1 MNKTPVIT
9 ILGPTAIGKTR
20 LACHL
25 AKHLNGELVSA
36 DSRQVYQKMD
46 IGTGKDLKDFQVDDF
61 QVPYHLIDIRKA
73 GEVYNV
79 FEFQRDFLKAYR
91 VIAQSGKPTILCG
104 GTGMYLSAALQ
115 QHKLQEVP
123 ENVLLRKSI
132 NPLTEEALVVRL
144 QELRKLHNT
153 TDTKNKERLI
163 RAIEIATFEASNPK
177 ELMPTFPKVI
187 IGLRAERHIVKSNIH
202 QRLKTRLASGMIE
215 EVKGLLTSG
224 VSHEQLMYYGLEYR
238 FVSEFLQGRIDK
250 NQLFTEL
257 YKAICNYAKRQM
269 TWFRRM
275 EKQGAIIHWITAT
288 ESLDTQVE
296 RSLNII
302 EKQLNA

>member
-1 MNKTPVIT
+1 MNQTPVIT
-9 ILGPTAIGKTR
+9 LLGPTAIGKTR

-25 AKHLNGELVSA
+25 SKHLNGELVSA

-46 IGTGKDLKDFQVDDF
+46 IGTGKDLMDFQIDDYK
-61 QVPYHLIDIRKA
+61 VPYHLIDIRKA

-79 FEFQRDFLKAYR
+79 FEFQRDFLKAYQE
-91 VIAQSGKPTILCG
+91 ISQKDKPTILCG

-115 QHKLQEVP
+115 QYKLQEVP
-123 ENVLLRKSI
+123 ENASLRKSI

-144 QELRKLHNT
+144 QELKKLHNT
-153 TDTKNKERLI
+153 TDILDKERLI
-163 RAIEIATFEASNPK
+163 RAIEIATFEASYPK
-177 ELMPTFPKVI
+177 ELMPTFPKVV

-202 QRLKTRLASGMIE
+202 QRLKTRLANGMIE
-215 EVKGLLTSG
+215 EVEELLSSG

-238 FVSEFLQGRIDK
+238 FISEFLQGTIDK

-257 YKAICNYAKRQM
+257 YKAISNYAKRQM

-275 EKQGAIIHWITAT
+275 EKKGTTIHWITAT
-288 ESLDTQVE
+288 ESLDNQLK
-296 RSLNII
+296 RSLKII
-302 EKQLNA
+302 EKHLNA